1 MGNLIHQN
9 AANSVA
15 TRKRSGA
22 GPLMFVLAVAVAVG
36 ITNAYA
42 STLPGAKNELQSP
55 SLQSPYLQSN
65 EGAFVQADS
74 SAPKVSGYLAVNDV
88 NPGIDD
94 EQQAQM
100 EEKYKTLPP
109 LNQAKPV
116 IEGRPAAKT
125 TIPEK
130 MLAGAK
136 SIANNI
142 TKFVPSISSSVRY
155 DDIREKDDSLD
166 ATGNRTDTD
175 YSTVL
180 ASINPTF
187 LYETRRR
194 KWELKAQYDYGKAKY
209 FVDDDR
215 SLTDH
220 LVNVNWTRRLKPGQR
235 LNVAMLYQ
243 NTHDRNTTDPIQ
255 DFDSALD
262 TSLQDYDR
270 NRVTVT
276 YLNGTPRSRTRYEAF
291 VFRENSNT
299 DYEDRP
305 ASAYDLARS
314 GIGGEYDWQIKR
326 QMTIVAEARY
336 DIYDYALNTR
346 DNTLFSAMI
355 GADVS
360 KGRRIRAKLRVG
372 YAEKTLDKSIAGDSF
387 SEPVFSGTLE
397 WDLRRTTSVQM
408 ETGRGIYE
416 LPTFDR
422 PNDTSKFNIQ
432 NWIGASWAEK
442 WSSKLSTVTSYT
454 YRFTTFEGR
463 DGNEDAQQFVV
474 STLYD
479 FRRNLTF
486 AIDTAYTKIEDDLR
500 DDTSRRTITLRT
512 DYRL

>member
-1 MGNLIHQN
+1 MAKLIYHRTGYPEAQ
-9 AANSVA
+9 
-15 TRKRSGA
+15 RKRSGA
-22 GPLMFVLAVAVAVG
+22 SPLGFVLTIAFAIG
-36 ITNAYA
+36 ITEAHA
-42 STLPGAKNELQSP
+42 STLLDEQNDLSGPGLLSYEK
-55 SLQSPYLQSN
+55 
-65 EGAFVQADS
+65 AFVQADP
-74 SAPKVSGYLAVNDV
+74 SAPAVTGHLAVNDV
-88 NPGIDD
+88 NPSQDD
-94 EQQAQM
+94 ERQAQM
-100 EEKYKTLPP
+100 EEKYQTLAPFD
-109 LNQAKPV
+109 QAKPV
-116 IEGRPAAKT
+116 VATRPIAKT
-125 TIPEK
+125 TTSEK

-136 SIANNI
+136 TIANNI
-142 TKFVPSISSSVRY
+142 TKFVPHIRSSVRY
-155 DDIREKDDSLD
+155 DDIRETNDPLE

-187 LYETRRR
+187 VYETRRR

-215 SLTDH
+215 SITDH
-220 LVNVNWTRRLKPGQR
+220 RLKVNWARRLNPGQR
-235 LNVAMLYQ
+235 LNVEMLYQ
-243 NTHDRNTTDPIQ
+243 DTHDRNTTDPIQ

-262 TSLQDYDR
+262 SSLQEYDR
-270 NRVTVT
+270 NRITLT
-276 YLNGTPRSRTRYEAF
+276 YLNGTIRSRTRYEAF
-291 VFRENSNT
+291 VFQENSNT

-305 ASAYDLARS
+305 ASAYDLTRS
-314 GIGGEYDWQIKR
+314 GIGGQYEWRIKR
-326 QMTIVAEARY
+326 QVSIVAEGRY
-336 DIYDYALNTR
+336 DIYDYALDTR
-346 DNTLFSAMI
+346 DNTLFIATI

-372 YAEKTLDKSIAGDSF
+372 YAEKNFDESLGGDSF
-387 SEPVFSGTLE
+387 SEPVLSGTLE
-397 WDLRRTTSVQM
+397 WDLRRTTSVEM

-432 NWIGASWAEK
+432 NWVGATWSEQ
-442 WSSKLSTVTSYT
+442 WSSKLRTRTSYT

-463 DGNEDAQQFVV
+463 AGNEDAQQLLV
-474 STLYD
+474 STVYD